1 MNSTQIH
8 ATFKTALNF
17 LATGKLKNAFDKTI
31 QLVDELQ
38 IGVYTDRCNEL
49 QQNYRYLLN
58 YYVDGVQDPERKIV
72 YNKLVSRLFVLISE
86 LRQELLFRNSTNF
99 EYTQQRY
106 FPHTKHYTTANE
118 LLISLNYFHTQTALI
133 QNLEDI
139 HEVELKRLRS
149 NYETSLSE
157 LFKTFWLTSNYLTD
171 EKSVFSK
178 IIQTDYPGLLEK
190 TLLVSALT
198 LNLWRMF
205 DESKLMLLLDCCI
218 VQNQEVKQRA
228 LVGLCLYW
236 QNTIVFY
243 PIFLPYAIGWF
254 YWQTTTTYS
263 KISGILLSKL

>member
-72 YNKLVSRLFVLISE
+72 YNKLISRLFVLISE

-106 FPHTKHYTTANE
+106 FPHTN
-118 LLISLNYFHTQTALI
+118 
-133 QNLEDI
+133 
-139 HEVELKRLRS
+139 
-149 NYETSLSE
+149 
-157 LFKTFWLTSNYLTD
+157 
-171 EKSVFSK
+171 
-178 IIQTDYPGLLEK
+178 IIQR
-190 TLLVSALT
+190 LT
-198 LNLWRMF
+198 N
-205 DESKLMLLLDCCI
+205 
-218 VQNQEVKQRA
+218 
-228 LVGLCLYW
+228 Y
-236 QNTIVFY
+236 
-243 PIFLPYAIGWF
+243 
-254 YWQTTTTYS
+254 
-263 KISGILLSKL
+263 